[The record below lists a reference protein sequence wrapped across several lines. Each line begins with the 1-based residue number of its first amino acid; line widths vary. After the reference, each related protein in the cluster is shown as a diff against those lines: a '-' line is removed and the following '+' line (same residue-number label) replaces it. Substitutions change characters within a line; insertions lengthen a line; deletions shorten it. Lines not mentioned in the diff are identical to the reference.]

1 MDGYHFQRTQ
11 FLSLDHDVSPSVDH
25 KQLSLTGVV
34 AQLGKCLAR
43 IQETLS
49 FIRTASTGAWPK
61 RFVTAFPRRARSL
74 RSSWETQF
82 KASLGCVRLYL
93 KKEKLNF
100 IYLEKMNFSNMQ
112 QALLCLLF
120 RFQGSRKCS
129 MVLRVVGFE

>member
-11 FLSLDHDVSPSVDH
+11 FLSLDHDVSPSMDH

-34 AQLGKCLAR
+34 AQLGKCSAR

-49 FIRTASTGAWPK
+49 STG
-61 RFVTAFPRRARSL
+61 RVTAVPRRRARSL
-74 RSSWETQF
+74 RSSCETQF

-93 KKEKLNF
+93 KKENLNF
-100 IYLEKMNFSNMQ
+100 IYLEKMNFSNTR

-129 MVLRVVGFE
+129 VMRGCGV